1 MNRRMRRLAD
11 KTAPQSNDDRTGA
24 TRLMRASLGRRDT
37 FGQTHPIN
45 LMRSVQRRGGI
56 CL

>member
-1 MNRRMRRLAD
+1 MNKKRLARE
-11 KTAPQSNDDRTGA
+11 TAPQSNDDRTGY
-24 TRLMRASLGRRDT
+24 TRLMRASLGRGDT

-45 LMRSVQRRGGI
+45 LMRAVSRRGGI

>member
-1 MNRRMRRLAD
+1 MNKRRLAA
-11 KTAPQSNDDRTGA
+11 KTAPRTDDDRTSA

-45 LMRSVQRRGGI
+45 LVRAVQRRGGI